1 VSLWKLVSKDRFP
14 ILKGFAI
21 KICLEIH
28 TRENTFCTIKQVNC
42 KNRNRMVGGTLV
54 ASLRLA
60 TTNISIDKGT
70 SIREVS
76 ITGITLIGICN
87 KLLFALV

>member
-1 VSLWKLVSKDRFP
+1 
-14 ILKGFAI
+14 
-21 KICLEIH
+21 
-28 TRENTFCTIKQVNC
+28 
-42 KNRNRMVGGTLV
+42 MVGGTLV